1 MTIDGTPDTPWAAL
15 TGPDR
20 RHLHR
25 TSLLGAPL
33 QLPTSSAIDRRLD
46 LGSVASLA
54 GMQALELLERRAKR
68 SSS

>member
-1 MTIDGTPDTPWAAL
+1 MGGATAIVLPAFAL
-15 TGPDR
+15 AKR
-20 RHLHR
+20 RR
-25 TSLLGAPL
+25 ISLLGTPL
-33 QLPTSSAIDRRLD
+33 QLPASSAIDRRLD